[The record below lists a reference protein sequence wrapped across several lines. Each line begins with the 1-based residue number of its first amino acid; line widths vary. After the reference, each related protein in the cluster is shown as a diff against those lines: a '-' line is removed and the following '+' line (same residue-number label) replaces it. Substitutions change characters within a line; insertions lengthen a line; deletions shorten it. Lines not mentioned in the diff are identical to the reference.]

1 MTNLVIVESP
11 AKCAKI
17 QGFLGQGWKV
27 IASLGHIRKLT
38 EDLDAVGLDRDFE
51 AKWEFMSK
59 EKAKALAQLK
69 DAAKSA
75 STIYLAADDDREGEL
90 IAYSVALLLK
100 LDPATTPRAVFHE
113 ITETA
118 VKAAVAAPRRLD
130 MEKVHA
136 AEARAILDMMI
147 GFTMSPLLWKAVGPT
162 LSAGRCQTPALRLC
176 VEREAEIENFKS
188 ASSWKVHGNWSDGS
202 AATVWPA
209 HLTDELEDETSAR
222 TYLEIHHNEPHGTVL
237 TAETKPW
244 SENAPLPLITSTLQQ
259 YASTLFRSPPKRTM
273 ATAQRLYEAGHITYM
288 RTDRA
293 VLSDEAFTAA
303 QAIVT
308 TRYGVEYNKKDIA
321 TPKKSKGKKKGDE
334 DPKTQDAH
342 EAIRPTHFEVTDL
355 PADEDWSAADRK
367 IYSLIW
373 QRAVQSVMA
382 PVKGDQ
388 RTVTF
393 VADGDSTSETSALDD
408 GSARDHGEADFQW
421 RATARKTT
429 FPGWRRAS
437 TKDTTDTSDLQEEDA
452 EAAIWTTLTTLKPGQ
467 RLQWKSL
474 QADPHE
480 TKAPP
485 RYTEASLVR
494 ELEQRGIGRP
504 STFASLISTIV
515 DKSYVETKTV
525 EGRLVD
531 VKKLLLPQ
539 PNTWPPEEQA
549 SQQKI
554 GTEKDRLVPTELG
567 RTVLH
572 YLLTHFDDL
581 FAYSFT
587 SAMESRLDRVA
598 EGQEPF
604 KQVLRD
610 TWAAYKDRYTTLKAT
625 KSTTGTA
632 SEYKREFS
640 NGLKAVMTKKGP
652 LLLREDPKG
661 VKDNTIFYGWPAA
674 VPFADLTEEAA
685 QAFAA
690 SKASEK
696 TGQVLGEHEGHPI
709 TKKVGKFG
717 PYVEWNG
724 KTVSIGATDTLEQIQ
739 EKLSNSAAA
748 TGKVVGSFEI
758 RKGPYGLYMFKRNVT
773 GPARKFVSVPDT
785 IDIDTVTEQTLL
797 ELFQAGLKAKARGG
811 SFAAKRPAR
820 AEGGETPAPSARG
833 RGGYRGRGGGT
844 ARGGAAR
851 GRGRGKK
858 E

>member
-38 EDLDAVGLDRDFE
+38 EDLDAVGLDRDFD

-69 DAAKSA
+69 DAAKTA

-100 LDPATTPRAVFHE
+100 LNPATTPRAVFHE
-113 ITETA
+113 ITESA
-118 VKAAVAAPRRLD
+118 VKAAVAAPRRLN

-147 GFTMSPLLWKAVGPT
+147 GFTMSPLLWKAVGSG

-176 VEREAEIENFKS
+176 AERETEIENFKS
-188 ASSWKVHGNWSDGS
+188 ASSWKVHGMWTAEGS
-202 AATVWPA
+202 AATRTSDVEPTVWPA
-209 HLTDELEDETSAR
+209 FLTDELEDETSAT
-222 TYLEIHHNEPHGTVL
+222 TYLEIHHTEPHGTVL

-244 SENAPLPLITSTLQQ
+244 SESAPLPLITSTLQQ
-259 YASTLFRSPPKRTM
+259 QASTLFRSQPKKTM
-273 ATAQRLYEAGHITYM
+273 NTAQRLYEAGHITYM
-288 RTDRA
+288 RTDKA
-293 VLSDEAFTAA
+293 VLSEEAYNAA
-303 QAIVT
+303 QALVT
-308 TRYGVEYNKKDIA
+308 TRYGVEYNKKEVA
-321 TPKKSKGKKKGDE
+321 LVQPKKMKGKKKGE
-334 DPKTQDAH
+334 EEPKTQDAH
-342 EAIRPTHFEVTDL
+342 EAIRPTHFEVVNL
-355 PADEDWSAADRK
+355 PADEDWSVVDRK
-367 IYSLIW
+367 IYGLIW

-393 VADGDSTSETSALDD
+393 VADGDDQE
-408 GSARDHGEADFQW
+408 DFQW
-421 RATARKTT
+421 RSTARKTT
-429 FPGWRRAS
+429 FPGWRKAS
-437 TKDTTDTSDLQEEDA
+437 TAVEAAADETQEEDVA
-452 EAAIWTTLTTLKPGQ
+452 VATWTAMNNLKVGQ
-467 RLQWKSL
+467 RLQWQTL

-485 RYTEASLVR
+485 RYTEASLIR
-494 ELEQRGIGRP
+494 ELELKGIGRP

-525 EGRLVD
+525 EGRQVE
-531 VKKLLLPQ
+531 VKKLLLSQ
-539 PNTWPPEEQA
+539 PNTWPPQEQLTT
-549 SQQKI
+549 QKV

-581 FAYSFT
+581 FAYTFT
-587 SAMESRLDRVA
+587 SAMETRLDSIA

-610 TWAAYKDRYTTLKAT
+610 TWNAYKDRYTTLKAT
-625 KSTTGTA
+625 KST
-632 SEYKREFS
+632 SESAVSEHKREFAD
-640 NGLKAVMTKKGP
+640 GLKAVMTKKGP

-661 VKDNTIFYGWPAA
+661 IKDNTIFYGWPTA

-690 SKASEK
+690 SKATEK
-696 TGQVLGEHEGHPI
+696 VGQVLGEHDGHPI

-724 KTVSIGATDTLEQIQ
+724 KTVSISATDTLQQIT
-739 EKLSNSAAA
+739 EKLSNSAAT
-748 TGKVVGSFEI
+748 TGKVVGTFEI
-758 RKGPYGLYMFKRNVT
+758 RKGPYGLYMFKRTAV
-773 GPARKFVSVPDT
+773 GPARKFVGVPDT
-785 IDIDTVTEQTLL
+785 IDLDTVTEQTLL
-797 ELFQAGLKAKARGG
+797 ELFQEGLKAKARGG
-811 SFAAKRPAR
+811 AFAARKSPAKTD
-820 AEGGETPAPSARG
+820 GGEAPSGSTRG
-833 RGGYRGRGGGT
+833 GGARGGYRGGA
-844 ARGGAAR
+844 ARGAAR

>member
-11 AKCAKI
+11 AKCSKI
-17 QGFLGQGWKV
+17 QSFLGQGWKV

-38 EDLDAVGLDRDFE
+38 EDIDAVGLDRDFE

-75 STIYLAADDDREGEL
+75 STIYLAADNDREGEL

-113 ITETA
+113 ITESA

-147 GFTMSPLLWKAVGPT
+147 GFTMSPLLWKAVGSG

-176 VEREAEIENFKS
+176 AERETEIENFKS
-188 ASSWKVHGNWSDGS
+188 ASSWKVHGVWSAKGS
-202 AATVWPA
+202 QVASLWPA
-209 HLTDELEDETSAR
+209 HLTDELEDEENAT
-222 TYLEIHHNEPHGTVL
+222 TYLEIHHNEPNGTVL
-237 TAETKPW
+237 TADTKPW
-244 SENAPLPLITSTLQQ
+244 SESAPLPLITSTLQQ
-259 YASTLFRSPPKRTM
+259 QASTLFRSPPKRTM

-293 VLSDEAFTAA
+293 VLSEEAYTAA
-303 QAIVT
+303 QERVT
-308 TRYGVEYNKKDIA
+308 TLYGVEYNRKDGA
-321 TPKKSKGKKKGDE
+321 VPQKKSKGKKKGEE
-334 DPKTQDAH
+334 DTKTQDAHSSSKKNAAGPVTQDAH

-355 PADEDWSAADRK
+355 PANEDWSAVDRK
-367 IYSLIW
+367 LYSLIW
-373 QRAVQSVMA
+373 QRAIQSVMA

-388 RTVTF
+388 RTITF
-393 VADGDSTSETSALDD
+393 VADGDDKD
-408 GSARDHGEADFQW
+408 DFQW

-429 FPGWRRAS
+429 FLGWRRLGA
-437 TKDTTDTSDLQEEDA
+437 DDEQEEDA
-452 EAAIWTTLTTLKPGQ
+452 EAAVWTALTTLKPGQ
-467 RLQWKSL
+467 QLQWSTL

-480 TKAPP
+480 TKAPA
-485 RYTEASLVR
+485 RYTEATLVR

-515 DKSYVETKTV
+515 DKTYVETKTV
-525 EGRLVD
+525 EGRQVE

-539 PNTWPPEEQA
+539 PNTWPPEEQLTT
-549 SQQKI
+549 QKI

-581 FAYSFT
+581 FAYTFT
-587 SAMESRLDRVA
+587 SQMETRLDKIA

-610 TWAAYKDRYTTLKAT
+610 TWTAYKDRYTTLKEA
-625 KSTTGTA
+625 KSTVANGA
-632 SEYKREFS
+632 STHKREFAD
-640 NGLKAVMTKKGP
+640 GLKAVMTKKGP

-661 VKDNTIFYGWPAA
+661 VKDNTIFYGWPTAI
-674 VPFADLTEEAA
+674 PFADLTEEAA

-696 TGQVLGEHEGHPI
+696 VGQTLGEHEGHPI

-724 KTVSIGATDTLEQIQ
+724 KTVSIAATDTLQQIT

-748 TGKVVGSFEI
+748 TGKVVGAFEI
-758 RKGPYGLYMFKRNVT
+758 RKGPYGHYMFKRAVT
-773 GPARKFVSVPDT
+773 GPARKFVGVPDS
-785 IDIDTVTEQTLL
+785 IDLDTVTEQTLL
-797 ELFQAGLKAKARGG
+797 DLFQAGLKAKARGG
-811 SFAAKRPAR
+811 AFAAKRPAR
-820 AEGGETPAPSARG
+820 TEGGEAPAPSARDSAA
-833 RGGYRGRGGGT
+833 RGGYRGRG
-844 ARGGAAR
+844 RGGAAR
-851 GRGRGKK
+851 GRGSWKK

>member
-69 DAAKSA
+69 DAAKTA
-75 STIYLAADDDREGEL
+75 STIYLAADDDREGEM

-113 ITETA
+113 ITESA

-147 GFTMSPLLWKAVGPT
+147 GFTMSPLLWKAVGSG

-176 VEREAEIENFKS
+176 VERETEIENFKS
-188 ASSWKVHGNWSDGS
+188 ASSWKVHGSWTAEGS
-202 AATVWPA
+202 TVTWPA
-209 HLTDELEDETSAR
+209 FLTDELEDEENATN
-222 TYLEIHHNEPHGTVL
+222 YLEIHHTEPHGTVL

-244 SENAPLPLITSTLQQ
+244 SESAPLPLITSTLQQ
-259 YASTLFRSPPKRTM
+259 QASTLFRSQPKKTM
-273 ATAQRLYEAGHITYM
+273 NTAQRLYEAGHITYM
-288 RTDRA
+288 RTDKA
-293 VLSDEAFTAA
+293 VLSEEAYKAA
-303 QAIVT
+303 QTLVT
-308 TRYGVEYNKKDIA
+308 TRYGVEYNKREVVQ
-321 TPKKSKGKKKGDE
+321 TSEGPKKKGKKKGE
-334 DPKTQDAH
+334 EEPEKPKAQEAH
-342 EAIRPTHFEVTDL
+342 EAIRPTHFEVVNL
-355 PADEDWSAADRK
+355 PGDEDWSAVDRK

-393 VADGDSTSETSALDD
+393 VADGDDQ
-408 GSARDHGEADFQW
+408 ADFQW

-429 FPGWRRAS
+429 FLGWRKAS
-437 TKDTTDTSDLQEEDA
+437 TAAAVDADEEEDA
-452 EAAIWTTLTTLKPGQ
+452 AVTTWTAMNSLNPGQ
-467 RLQWKSL
+467 RLQWQTL

-485 RYTEASLVR
+485 RYTEASLIR
-494 ELEQRGIGRP
+494 ELELKGIGRP

-525 EGRLVD
+525 EGRQVE
-531 VKKLLLPQ
+531 VKKLLLSQ
-539 PNTWPPEEQA
+539 PNTWPPQEQLTT
-549 SQQKI
+549 QKV

-581 FAYSFT
+581 FAYTFT
-587 SAMESRLDRVA
+587 SAMETRLDKIA

-610 TWAAYKDRYTTLKAT
+610 TWTAYKDRYTTLKAT
-625 KSTTGTA
+625 KSTTGA
-632 SEYKREFS
+632 AVSEHKREFAD
-640 NGLKAVMTKKGP
+640 GLKAVMTKKGP

-661 VKDNTIFYGWPAA
+661 VKDNTIFYGWPTAI
-674 VPFADLTEEAA
+674 PFAELTEEAA
-685 QAFAA
+685 QAFAS

-696 TGQVLGEHEGHPI
+696 VGQVLGEHEGHPI

-724 KTVSIGATDTLEQIQ
+724 KTVSVSVTDTLQQIT
-739 EKLSNSAAA
+739 EKLSTSAVA
-748 TGKVVGSFEI
+748 TGKVVGTFEI
-758 RKGPYGLYMFKRNVT
+758 RKGPYGQYMFKRTAV

-785 IDIDTVTEQTLL
+785 IDLDTVTEQTLL

-811 SFAAKRPAR
+811 AYATKGPKTS
-820 AEGGETPAPSARG
+820 GDGSTPSGRG
-833 RGGYRGRGGGT
+833 ARGGYRGR
-844 ARGGAAR
+844 GAAR

>member
-59 EKAKALAQLK
+59 EKAKALSQLK
-69 DAAKSA
+69 DAAKAA

-113 ITETA
+113 ITESA
-118 VKAAVAAPRRLD
+118 VKAAVANPRRLD

-147 GFTMSPLLWKAVGPT
+147 GFTMSPLLWKAVGSG

-176 VEREAEIENFKS
+176 AERETEIENFKS
-188 ASSWKVHGNWSDGS
+188 ASSWKVHGSWVAEPGTGS
-202 AATVWPA
+202 AWPA
-209 HLTDELEDETSAR
+209 HLTDELEDEENAT
-222 TYLEIHHNEPHGTVL
+222 TYLEIHHDQPHGTVL

-244 SENAPLPLITSTLQQ
+244 SESAPLPLITSTLQQ
-259 YASTLFRSPPKRTM
+259 QASTLFRSPPKRTM

-288 RTDRA
+288 RTDKA
-293 VLSDEAFTAA
+293 VLSEEAYTAA
-303 QAIVT
+303 QALVT
-308 TRYGVEYNKKDIA
+308 TRYGVEYNKREAAGTEAPK
-321 TPKKSKGKKKGDE
+321 KKSKKKAE
-334 DPKTQDAH
+334 EEPKTQDAH
-342 EAIRPTHFEVTDL
+342 EAIRPTHFEVVNL
-355 PADEDWSAADRK
+355 PADEDWSAVDRK
-367 IYSLIW
+367 IYGLIW
-373 QRAVQSVMA
+373 QRAIQSVMA

-393 VADGDSTSETSALDD
+393 VADGDDQE
-408 GSARDHGEADFQW
+408 DFQW

-429 FPGWRRAS
+429 FPGWRKAS
-437 TKDTTDTSDLQEEDA
+437 TAAEVAADENQEADA
-452 EAAIWTTLTTLKPGQ
+452 EGAVWTAMNNLNPGQ
-467 RLQWKSL
+467 RLQWSTL

-485 RYTEASLVR
+485 RFTEASLVR
-494 ELEQRGIGRP
+494 ELELKGIGRP

-525 EGRLVD
+525 EGRQVE
-531 VKKLLLPQ
+531 VKKLLLSQ
-539 PNTWPPEEQA
+539 PNTWPPQEQL
-549 SQQKI
+549 STQKV

-581 FAYSFT
+581 FAYTFT
-587 SAMESRLDRVA
+587 SAMESRLDKIA

-610 TWAAYKDRYTTLKAT
+610 TWTTYKDRYTTLKAA
-625 KSTTGTA
+625 KATTNSAA
-632 SEYKREFS
+632 SDHKREFTD
-640 NGLKAVMTKKGP
+640 GLKAVMTKKGP

-661 VKDNTIFYGWPAA
+661 VKDNTIFYGWPTA

-690 SKASEK
+690 SKATEK
-696 TGQVLGEHEGHPI
+696 VGQILGDHEGHPI

-724 KTVSIGATDTLEQIQ
+724 KTVSIAATDTLQQIT
-739 EKLSNSAAA
+739 EKLNNSAAT
-748 TGKVVGSFEI
+748 TGKVVGAFEI
-758 RKGPYGLYMFKRNVT
+758 RKGPYGHYMFKRNVT
-773 GPARKFVSVPDT
+773 GPARKFVSVPDS
-785 IDIDTVTEQTLL
+785 IDQDTVTEQTLL

-811 SFAAKRPAR
+811 AFAANRPRISGGDSAAKRPAHTDNSD
-820 AEGGETPAPSARG
+820 TPAPTGGARG
-833 RGGYRGRGGGT
+833 RGGYRGRGT
-844 ARGGAAR
+844 RGAAR

>member
-1 MTNLVIVESP
+1 MYKLVIVESP
-11 AKCAKI
+11 AKCSKI
-17 QGFLGQGWKV
+17 QGFLGQGYKV
-27 IASLGHIRKLT
+27 IASMGHIRKLK
-38 EDLDAVGLDRDFE
+38 EDLDAVGLERDFE
-51 AKWEFMSK
+51 ASWEFMTK
-59 EKAKALAQLK
+59 EKSKAIAQLK

-75 STIYLAADDDREGEL
+75 SQIYLASDADREGAA
-90 IAYSVALLLK
+90 IAYAICLLLK
-100 LDPATTPRAVFHE
+100 LDPATTPRITFQE
-113 ITETA
+113 ITQSA
-118 VKAAVAAPRRLD
+118 IQSAIQNPGLLNLNQ
-130 MEKVHA
+130 VHA

-147 GFTMSPLLWKAVGPT
+147 GFTMSPLLWKAVGSG

-176 VEREAEIENFKS
+176 VERETEIEAFKS
-188 ASSWKVHGNWSDGS
+188 ASSWKVHGTWTVAGS
-202 AATVWPA
+202 QVASLWPA
-209 HLTDELEDETSAR
+209 FLTDELEDEENAT

-244 SENAPLPLITSTLQQ
+244 SESAPLPLITSTLQQ
-259 YASTLFRSPPKRTM
+259 QASTLFRSPPKKTM
-273 ATAQRLYEAGHITYM
+273 STAQRLYEAGHITYM
-288 RTDRA
+288 RTDKA
-293 VLSDEAFTAA
+293 VLSEEAYTAA
-303 QAIVT
+303 QTLVT
-308 TRYGVEYNKKDIA
+308 TRYGVEYNRKDVA
-321 TPKKSKGKKKGDE
+321 PMEAPKKGKGKKKGEE
-334 DPKTQDAH
+334 DPKTQDAHSSSKKNAAGPVTQDAH

-355 PADEDWSAADRK
+355 PANEDWSAVDRK
-367 IYSLIW
+367 IYTLIW

-388 RTVTF
+388 RTITF
-393 VADGDSTSETSALDD
+393 VADGDNQ
-408 GSARDHGEADFQW
+408 ADFQW

-429 FPGWRRAS
+429 FLGWRKLS
-437 TKDTTDTSDLQEEDA
+437 MTTDLDQEEDS
-452 EAAIWTTLTTLKPGQ
+452 ESAIWTAMNTIKPGQ
-467 RLQWKSL
+467 RLQWHTL

-525 EGRLVD
+525 EGRQVE

-539 PNTWPPEEQA
+539 PNTWPPEEQL
-549 SQQKI
+549 SQQKV

-587 SAMESRLDRVA
+587 SQMESRLDRIA
-598 EGQEPF
+598 EGEEPF

-610 TWAAYKDRYTTLKAT
+610 TWAAYKDRYTTLKAA
-625 KSTTGTA
+625 KSTTTGSAA
-632 SEYKREFS
+632 STHKREFAD
-640 NGLKAVMTKKGP
+640 GLKAVMTKKGP

-661 VKDNTIFYGWPAA
+661 IKDNTIFYGWPTA
-674 VPFADLTEEAA
+674 VPFADLTEEVA

-690 SKASEK
+690 SKATEK
-696 TGQVLGEHEGHPI
+696 VGQTLGEHEGHPI

-724 KTVSIGATDTLEQIQ
+724 KTVSIAATDTLEQII
-739 EKLSNSAAA
+739 EKLSTSAVA
-748 TGKVVGSFEI
+748 TGKVVGAFEI
-758 RKGPYGLYMFKRNVT
+758 RKGPYGHYMFKRAVT
-773 GPARKFVSVPDT
+773 GPARKFVGVPDS
-785 IDIDTVTEQTLL
+785 INIDTVTEQTLL

-811 SFAAKRPAR
+811 AFASNRPKPAD
-820 AEGGETPAPSARG
+820 GESPAPSTRDGTA
-833 RGGYRGRGGGT
+833 RGGYRGR
-844 ARGGAAR
+844 GAAR